1 MAGNEEI
8 INKEIALLK
17 ALSAL
22 HKRLL
27 EYNRD
32 TFGQYMQDLDKTHE
46 KQIEANRQ
54 MRLEI
59 RNLKLRVQEVESY
72 LAYLRS
78 MSNPISLQFQW
89 FPFQKNMAPTNFWPV
104 SMWKLASHRSRNLEN
119 TWTSG
124 KDMDILEYLDFLF
137 FPRIL
142 QPVILICKFM
152 TADTGTIPVS
162 QLQFNDHYKGQL
174 DQLPPSIKKEV
185 WLCLTTWK
193 NNPLSVEQASGIHP
207 DIDSLLT
214 KEIDRYYKKK
224 DRQKLKI
231 EANTASDGSSTLT
244 RLDFFEKQLEEREAL
259 LRQKENSIK
268 KAIEAQVALER
279 KHLKDEYDDLEL
291 QLRTRYELIFKD
303 LENKSFTLSNQLESQ
318 YKTRHS
324 SLDII
329 QHKKDKEIAKISSAF
344 TKAKDEIKELK
355 KFYEYEYRILADVI
369 KAKDLK
375 IIELDNKLHNVLTR
389 YLFDETIELA
399 FYKSHGSSEEWLSRR
414 DHAKKHPEIRKKY
427 SFWSRQT

>member
-1 MAGNEEI
+1 
-8 INKEIALLK
+8 
-17 ALSAL
+17 
-22 HKRLL
+22 
-27 EYNRD
+27 
-32 TFGQYMQDLDKTHE
+32 
-46 KQIEANRQ
+46 
-54 MRLEI
+54 
-59 RNLKLRVQEVESY
+59 
-72 LAYLRS
+72 
-78 MSNPISLQFQW
+78 
-89 FPFQKNMAPTNFWPV
+89 
-104 SMWKLASHRSRNLEN
+104 
-119 TWTSG
+119 
-124 KDMDILEYLDFLF
+124 
-137 FPRIL
+137 
-142 QPVILICKFM
+142 M

-185 WLCLTTWK
+185 WLRLTTRK

-207 DIDSLLT
+207 DIDFLLT

-244 RLDFFEKQLEEREAL
+244 RLDSFEKQLEEREAL

-268 KAIEAQVALER
+268 KAIETQVALER

-324 SLDII
+324 SLDRI
-329 QHKKDKEIAKISSAF
+329 QHKKDKEIGKISSAF

-355 KFYEYEYRILADVI
+355 KFYEHEYRILADVI

-375 IIELDNKLHNVLTR
+375 IIDLDDKLHNTSTR
-389 YLFDETIELA
+389 YLFDETIEPA

-427 SFWSRQT
+427 SFRSRQT